1 MSKPATLIVWPRYS
15 YRKQIK
21 KDYKVQFLTD
31 LMLNDKTKKKIQLKN
46 TIKTTRVN
54 SFPGHEAKII

>member
-21 KDYKVQFLTD
+21 KDYEVQFLTD
-31 LMLNDKTKKKIQLKN
+31 LMLNDKTKKKNSIKKYHKNNLSQL
-46 TIKTTRVN
+46 I
-54 SFPGHEAKII
+54 SGSWG